1 MYFLVYKITNIIN
14 NKIYIGVHKTKNI
27 DDGYMGSGTLIRR
40 SIKKHGM
47 DNFVKEILFVYDNE
61 YDMFNKEKELV
72 TESFVQRTDT
82 YNICIGGCGGFDHIN
97 DDIELRQSKNRKARK
112 TTDSIILSKYN
123 VTNPCYIPGVL
134 DKISKKMKER
144 HEQGIYDHVAPPS
157 FKGKKH
163 SDETKKIIGEKNSIN
178 TGEKNSQFGTM
189 WITNGSD
196 NKKISKLDEI
206 PEGWRKGRCI
216 KRSQEPR

>member
-82 YNICIGGCGGFDHIN
+82 
-97 DDIELRQSKNRKARK
+97 
-112 TTDSIILSKYN
+112 
-123 VTNPCYIPGVL
+123 
-134 DKISKKMKER
+134 
-144 HEQGIYDHVAPPS
+144 
-157 FKGKKH
+157 
-163 SDETKKIIGEKNSIN
+163 
-178 TGEKNSQFGTM
+178 
-189 WITNGSD
+189 
-196 NKKISKLDEI
+196 
-206 PEGWRKGRCI
+206 
-216 KRSQEPR
+216 